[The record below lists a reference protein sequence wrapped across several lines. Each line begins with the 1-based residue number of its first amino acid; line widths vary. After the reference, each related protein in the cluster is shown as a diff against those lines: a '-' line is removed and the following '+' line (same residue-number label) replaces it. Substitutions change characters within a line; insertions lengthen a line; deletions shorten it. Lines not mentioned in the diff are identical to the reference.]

1 MRNIALQCATLI
13 ELRTILCC
21 AILLI
26 IARFDVLIAQR
37 PNCATKR
44 TKTVPKRL
52 RDEELRSVLDVV
64 RQSPNGARVR
74 EIVEALKNSVLD
86 KIARKLGRKGGRK
99 RRMTDSKI
107 ESARRLLANG
117 VPPRDVALNL
127 DVSIPTLYRWVP
139 ASAQA

>member
-1 MRNIALQCATLI
+1 
-13 ELRTILCC
+13 
-21 AILLI
+21 
-26 IARFDVLIAQR
+26 
-37 PNCATKR
+37 
-44 TKTVPKRL
+44 
-52 RDEELRSVLDVV
+52 VLDVV

-74 EIVEALKNSVLD
+74 EIVEALKNRVLD
-86 KIARKLGRKGGRK
+86 KIARKLGRKGGGK

>member
-1 MRNIALQCATLI
+1 
-13 ELRTILCC
+13 
-21 AILLI
+21 
-26 IARFDVLIAQR
+26 
-37 PNCATKR
+37 
-44 TKTVPKRL
+44 VPKRL

-74 EIVEALKNSVLD
+74 EIVEALKNRVLD

>member
-1 MRNIALQCATLI
+1 M
-13 ELRTILCC
+13 
-21 AILLI
+21 
-26 IARFDVLIAQR
+26 
-37 PNCATKR
+37 
-44 TKTVPKRL
+44 PKRL

-74 EIVEALKNSVLD
+74 EIVEALKNRVLD

>member
-1 MRNIALQCATLI
+1 
-13 ELRTILCC
+13 
-21 AILLI
+21 
-26 IARFDVLIAQR
+26 
-37 PNCATKR
+37 
-44 TKTVPKRL
+44 
-52 RDEELRSVLDVV
+52 VLDVV

-74 EIVEALKNSVLD
+74 EIVEALKNRVLD